1 MTTLIRT
8 AAAALALA
16 GFAALPLASLASDQ
30 PMTKSY
36 ATVLTPQHGVGGFDG
51 VLTLNTYPG
60 GVVNGLY
67 RSIDGGRFVDVTGG
81 RSGNKIWL
89 DIPGRGEM
97 HIDAT
102 VNGNDI
108 VGSTFIGSQ
117 PYDFNATPTA
127 PQL

>member
-8 AAAALALA
+8 AAALALLGCA
-16 GFAALPLASLASDQ
+16 VLPLGALASDQ
-30 PMTKSY
+30 PVTKSY
-36 ATVLTPQHGVGGFDG
+36 ATVLTPQYGVGGYDG

-67 RSIDGGRFVDVTGG
+67 RSIDGGSFVDVTGG
-81 RSGNKIWL
+81 RSGNQIWL
-89 DIPGRGEM
+89 DIPGQGQM

-102 VNGNDI
+102 VKGDQI
-108 VGSTFIGSQ
+108 IGSTFIGSQ
-117 PYDFNATPTA
+117 SYDFNATPTV